1 MNKQY
6 TNQTD
11 LVRETLRVLASRRLS
26 PTPENYAYIYAEISG
41 IPSKETL
48 GPEQVL
54 LDIANHL
61 AQSPKSAPTGVA
73 LQKVIQ
79 NQNWDQYFINIQA
92 LLSLP
97 EKNKIQLWSPLISNL
112 LRQLEIPHKGLTT
125 ARKKEGLDT
134 VLKRFANNPESLYEK
149 LYALI
154 NSWSETQTADAI
166 DIDLTIPSATPENS
180 VLADLTKNATDQL
193 TVNHTDDIGEQLSE
207 LLSQSLESI
216 GSTQPEF
223 AQEVKN
229 LIVQVKGIKSFDHA
243 QIVAKLLRQF
253 WIKVEIR
260 GNDQTRIHEGL
271 TSLLR
276 LLVENVSSMVEDE
289 EWLHGQVTTL
299 QEIIANPINRNVIA
313 DAERSLRDTIIN
325 QGKLKESLSDAKS
338 TLKSLM
344 GSFIDKLGEITE
356 STGEYHQKIEGYSHK
371 IGTTN
376 NLSDLSSLL
385 DEIMQDTSI
394 IQATALRS
402 HEELVSTR
410 KQVQQ
415 AETEIYNLQQELAQI
430 SELVREDQ
438 LTGALNRRGLD
449 AAFEVESSRADRH
462 QSLLS
467 VALLD
472 IDNFKR
478 LNDTLGHQTGDKA
491 LIHLSTVIKDALRPS
506 DSVARYG
513 GEEFV
518 LLLPD
523 SNLEAAAATVERL
536 QRELTKKFFLYKN
549 ESVLVTFS
557 AGVAQR
563 APQESQESVVGR
575 ADKAMYQAKHTGK
588 NRVVMAQ

>member
-26 PTPENYAYIYAEISG
+26 PTPDNYTNIYAEISG
-41 IPSKETL
+41 IPAKETF

-61 AQSPKSAPTGVA
+61 AQSPKSAPTGAA

-112 LRQLEIPHKGLTT
+112 LRQLGIPHKGLTT

-134 VLKRFANNPESLYEK
+134 VLKRFANNPETLFEK
-149 LYALI
+149 LHALI
-154 NSWSETQTADAI
+154 NSWSETPTADAI
-166 DIDLTIPSATPENS
+166 DIDLTFPPSTPESS
-180 VLADLTKNATDQL
+180 VLSGLPENATNQL
-193 TVNHTDDIGEQLSE
+193 SVSNTAKIGEQLSE
-207 LLSQSLESI
+207 LLAQSLESTV
-216 GSTQPEF
+216 STHPEF

-229 LIVQVKGIKSFDHA
+229 LIVQVSGIKSFDQA

-253 WIKVEIR
+253 WNKAEMR
-260 GNDQTRIHEGL
+260 GNDKTRIHEGL
-271 TSLLR
+271 VNLLR
-276 LLVENVSSMVEDE
+276 LLVDNVSGMVEDE
-289 EWLHGQVTTL
+289 EWLHGQVLTL

-325 QGKLKESLSDAKS
+325 QVMLKESLSDAKS

-371 IGTTN
+371 IGSTN
-376 NLSDLSSLL
+376 NLSDLSNLL

-402 HEELVSTR
+402 HEELINTR

-415 AETEIYNLQQELAQI
+415 AETEINNLQQELAQI

-449 AAFEVESSRADRH
+449 AAFEVESARADRH

-467 VALLD
+467 IALLD

-491 LIHLSTVIKDALRPS
+491 LVHLSAVIKDALRPT
-506 DSVARYG
+506 DSVSRYG

>member
-1 MNKQY
+1 M
-6 TNQTD
+6 
-11 LVRETLRVLASRRLS
+11 R
-26 PTPENYAYIYAEISG
+26 
-41 IPSKETL
+41 
-48 GPEQVL
+48 
-54 LDIANHL
+54 
-61 AQSPKSAPTGVA
+61 
-73 LQKVIQ
+73 
-79 NQNWDQYFINIQA
+79 
-92 LLSLP
+92 
-97 EKNKIQLWSPLISNL
+97 
-112 LRQLEIPHKGLTT
+112 
-125 ARKKEGLDT
+125 
-134 VLKRFANNPESLYEK
+134 
-149 LYALI
+149 
-154 NSWSETQTADAI
+154 
-166 DIDLTIPSATPENS
+166 
-180 VLADLTKNATDQL
+180 
-193 TVNHTDDIGEQLSE
+193 
-207 LLSQSLESI
+207 
-216 GSTQPEF
+216 GSD
-223 AQEVKN
+223 K
-229 LIVQVKGIKSFDHA
+229 
-243 QIVAKLLRQF
+243 
-253 WIKVEIR
+253 
-260 GNDQTRIHEGL
+260 TRIHEGL
-271 TSLLR
+271 VSLLR
-276 LLVENVSSMVEDE
+276 LLVENVSGMVEDE
-289 EWLHGQVTTL
+289 EWLHGQVLTL

-325 QGKLKESLSDAKS
+325 QGMLKESLSDAKS

-402 HEELVSTR
+402 HEELLNTR

-415 AETEIYNLQQELAQI
+415 AEAEINNLQQELAQI

-478 LNDTLGHQTGDKA
+478 LNDTMGHQTGDKA

-536 QRELTKKFFLYKN
+536 QRELTKKFFLHKN